1 MSAFKLPSLKS
12 TLYAN
17 TIFSTVCAVW
27 LMAAAGWFQAN
38 IIDLP
43 TLVFQLLGAGL
54 LIFAFDV
61 FWVARKLP
69 GSQKRVWQIF
79 AGEVIWVLGT
89 PVLMA
94 LMSSQIT
101 QLGFWLLIDIA
112 VIVGAF
118 AVIELRWLRA
128 SDEVAA
134 AS

>member
-1 MSAFKLPSLKS
+1 MSAIKLPSLKS

-27 LMAAAGWFQAN
+27 LMGAASWFQSN
-38 IIDLP
+38 VMDLP
-43 TLVFQLLGAGL
+43 VMVYQFVGAGL
-54 LIFAFDV
+54 LVFAFDV

-69 GSQKRVWQIF
+69 ESQKRVWLIF

-94 LMSSQIT
+94 LMSAQIT

-118 AVIELRWLRA
+118 AAIELRWLKA
-128 SDEVAA
+128 SEGALP